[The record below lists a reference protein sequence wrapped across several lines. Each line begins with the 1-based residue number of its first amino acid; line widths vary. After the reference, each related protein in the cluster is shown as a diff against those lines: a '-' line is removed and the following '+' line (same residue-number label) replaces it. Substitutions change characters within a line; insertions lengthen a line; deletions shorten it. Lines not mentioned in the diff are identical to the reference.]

1 MDPEIFFLSTATIGL
16 ELSVW
21 RLVATF
27 VISLS
32 AGYFTHFAFQK
43 RFLGK
48 EVLRKNQTSANQKH
62 ARPAGPRFKAGLGKV
77 LAFNKSAK
85 EVSVQ
90 FIGINNSENQ
100 PKVNCCVEVGELTF
114 NPELVQKQVEKPCN
128 SCAPQQTEPI
138 SFGKKLLVE
147 TWKATV
153 MVVKFMAFAF
163 FINALISFYVPQEFI
178 TNLLSGSGSRSVLIA
193 TLVGIPAYT
202 SNITALPV
210 ISGLLTLGMNK
221 GAALSFLIAGPVTT
235 LPAMVAVWGIVKRKI
250 FILYLSF
257 SLFGA
262 LIFGLLYNF
271 IHN

>member
-1 MDPEIFFLSTATIGL
+1 M
-16 ELSVW
+16 
-21 RLVATF
+21 ATF
-27 VISLS
+27 LISLS
-32 AGYFTHFAFQK
+32 AGYITHFAFQK
-43 RFLGK
+43 GFLGK
-48 EVLRKNQTSANQKH
+48 EVLRKNHTSANQKL
-62 ARPAGPRFKAGLGKV
+62 ARPAVPGFKAGLGKV
-77 LAFNKSAK
+77 FAFNKPAK

-90 FIGINNSENQ
+90 FIGINNSANQ
-100 PKVNCCVEVGELTF
+100 PKVNCCVAVGELTF
-114 NPELVQKQVEKPCN
+114 NPGLVQKKVEKPCN
-128 SCAPQQTEPI
+128 SCAPKQTVPI
-138 SFGKKLLVE
+138 SFGKKLLGE

-163 FINALISFYVPQEFI
+163 FINALISFYVPQDFI
-178 TNLLSGSGSRSVLIA
+178 TNLLGGSGSRSVLIA

-210 ISGLLTLGMNK
+210 ISGLLMLGMNK

-257 SLFGA
+257 SIFGA